1 MRLADLTGRA
11 AAMTIWSGWAG
22 SCYALLIWLVWKL
35 LCLAG
40 LAGREGVVHLGQKLS
55 GIGGARSA
63 QQDLNVIKLL
73 SNDGD
78 PNPIGTGLFCRLR
91 KFYHK
96 IQFRRRENW
105 CLMNKSSC
113 NHPRHKKYTFLW
125 CTGMFVK
132 YLKGL
137 GDRIRIRLIR
147 PGSGETPVN
156 ILDF

>member
-1 MRLADLTGRA
+1 MPSWSDWVGSCYSYIMVSAMRLADLTGRA

-22 SCYALLIWLVWKL
+22 SCYASLIWLVWKL

-78 PNPIGTGLFCRLR
+78 PNPIGIGLFCRLR

-96 IQFRRRENW
+96 IQFDA
-105 CLMNKSSC
+105 
-113 NHPRHKKYTFLW
+113 
-125 CTGMFVK
+125 
-132 YLKGL
+132 LKM
-137 GDRIRIRLIR
+137 DAWLIN
-147 PGSGETPVN
+147 PVST
-156 ILDF
+156 ILDIKNIHFFDVPVCL